1 MAIVIEGNRK
11 ITNTPIYTPW
21 DLGYWM
27 VLVPYFQTV
36 PGELAIVKWPKFWQ
50 APSGTGTVYAP
61 GTWNSDPQQRANP
74 LCFARADLRSKEEWL
89 NDLDWIWLD
98 GFGQFWTPP
107 TRKFPAWS
115 TWVRPEKHA
124 FAIQLAG
131 GAGARTILAQFGFVL
146 SHLCPSQNDQHVFR
160 GVLSCLT
167 KRLGLVSS
175 AEKVLHQS
183 PFIIV
188 SIYNNYKVPYFIIN
202 YSYIYMALFMQLKLF
217 NFQVPRSFELESP
230 VFCLSQLQDV
240 VQSSSWT
247 TNLGSL
253 AVQWLTIA
261 IYCHLL
267 PSIAIAK
274 NKNCTAEWG
283 INFPSGWKMRSSGKH
298 LQALTPEATL
308 MIGLINIDKSADF
321 HSYLT

>member
-1 MAIVIEGNRK
+1 MIN
-11 ITNTPIYTPW
+11 
-21 DLGYWM
+21 M
-27 VLVPYFQTV
+27 FS
-36 PGELAIVKWPKFWQ
+36 GEFYPVWQ
-50 APSGTGTVYAP
+50 
-61 GTWNSDPQQRANP
+61 
-74 LCFARADLRSKEEWL
+74 
-89 NDLDWIWLD
+89 
-98 GFGQFWTPP
+98 
-107 TRKFPAWS
+107 
-115 TWVRPEKHA
+115 
-124 FAIQLAG
+124 
-131 GAGARTILAQFGFVL
+131 
-146 SHLCPSQNDQHVFR
+146 R
-160 GVLSCLT
+160 G
-167 KRLGLVSS
+167 LGLCLLRKKSYI
-175 AEKVLHQS
+175 S

-274 NKNCTAEWG
+274 TKNCTAEWG

>member
-1 MAIVIEGNRK
+1 MIGWLWAILD
-11 ITNTPIYTPW
+11 T
-21 DLGYWM
+21 
-27 VLVPYFQTV
+27 
-36 PGELAIVKWPKFWQ
+36 
-50 APSGTGTVYAP
+50 S
-61 GTWNSDPQQRANP
+61 NS
-74 LCFARADLRSKEEWL
+74 
-89 NDLDWIWLD
+89 
-98 GFGQFWTPP
+98 
-107 TRKFPAWS
+107 KFPAWS

-131 GAGARTILAQFGFVL
+131 GAGARTILPQFGFVL
-146 SHLCPSQNDQHVFR
+146 SHSCPSQNDQNVFR

-202 YSYIYMALFMQLKLF
+202 YSYIIYMALFMQLKLF
-217 NFQVPRSFELESP
+217 NFQVPRSCELESP

-267 PSIAIAK
+267 PSQK
-274 NKNCTAEWG
+274 KKCTAEWG